1 MSVLEAWAHGV
12 PVLMTEFCNLPEG
25 FAAGAAREIG
35 TGVPSIA
42 AGLEALF
49 VTAKDELQEMGQRGQ
64 ALVQTNFHWPNIAS
78 QMREVYGWM
87 LGGGTRPASFYQ
99 A

>member
-1 MSVLEAWAHGV
+1 MTRLE
-12 PVLMTEFCNLPEG
+12 TF
-25 FAAGAAREIG
+25 GAACG
-35 TGVPSIA
+35 TVGGGLRVASAFIPYVANS

-49 VTAKDELQEMGQRGQ
+49 ATENHELQAMGQRGQ
-64 ALVQTNFHWPNIAS
+64 AMVQTNFHWPNIAS